1 MAEEKKVKT
10 AAPVIDAQAMVNEL
24 VEKADKAL
32 EEYMK
37 LTQEQVDA
45 ITQAMALAGLSAQM
59 KLAQM
64 AVEETGRGVFED
76 KVTKNIFATEY
87 IYHSI
92 KHDKTVG
99 IIEDNDDEGYTEIAE
114 PVGIVCGVTP
124 TTNPTSTAMFK
135 AIICAKTRNPI
146 IFGFH
151 PSAQNCSREAAK
163 IVRDAAIA
171 AGAPENCVQWIDHP
185 SIEATTALMNH
196 PKVAMILAT
205 GGSAMVRSA
214 YSAGKPALGV
224 GPGNV
229 PAFIEKTANL
239 EQSLTDLMLSKAFD
253 NGMICASEQAAIIE
267 APIYDKAV
275 AFMKKFGCYFAT
287 KEEIKK
293 LEPIVINP
301 EKQMVNPDIVGKYPY
316 EIAALAGITIPKETK
331 VLCCEIDGVGEA
343 YPLSREKLSPVL
355 AVVKAKDVEDG
366 ISKAEAM
373 VELGG
378 LGHTAVIH
386 STNEKLVEEYGERLK
401 ACRIIVNSPS
411 AFGGI
416 GDVYNSMM
424 PSLTL
429 GCGSYGQ

>member
-229 PAFIEKTANL
+229 PAFIEN
-239 EQSLTDLMLSKAFD
+239 EPYFNSNVQS
-253 NGMICASEQAAIIE
+253 NH
-267 APIYDKAV
+267 
-275 AFMKKFGCYFAT
+275 
-287 KEEIKK
+287 
-293 LEPIVINP
+293 
-301 EKQMVNPDIVGKYPY
+301 
-316 EIAALAGITIPKETK
+316 
-331 VLCCEIDGVGEA
+331 LC
-343 YPLSREKLSPVL
+343 
-355 AVVKAKDVEDG
+355 
-366 ISKAEAM
+366 
-373 VELGG
+373 
-378 LGHTAVIH
+378 
-386 STNEKLVEEYGERLK
+386 
-401 ACRIIVNSPS
+401 
-411 AFGGI
+411 
-416 GDVYNSMM
+416 
-424 PSLTL
+424 
-429 GCGSYGQ
+429 

>member
-146 IFGFH
+146 IL
-151 PSAQNCSREAAK
+151 
-163 IVRDAAIA
+163 D
-171 AGAPENCVQWIDHP
+171 
-185 SIEATTALMNH
+185 SIHLHKTAL
-196 PKVAMILAT
+196 V
-205 GGSAMVRSA
+205 
-214 YSAGKPALGV
+214 
-224 GPGNV
+224 
-229 PAFIEKTANL
+229 
-239 EQSLTDLMLSKAFD
+239 
-253 NGMICASEQAAIIE
+253 
-267 APIYDKAV
+267 
-275 AFMKKFGCYFAT
+275 
-287 KEEIKK
+287 
-293 LEPIVINP
+293 
-301 EKQMVNPDIVGKYPY
+301 KQ
-316 EIAALAGITIPKETK
+316 
-331 VLCCEIDGVGEA
+331 
-343 YPLSREKLSPVL
+343 
-355 AVVKAKDVEDG
+355 
-366 ISKAEAM
+366 
-373 VELGG
+373 
-378 LGHTAVIH
+378 
-386 STNEKLVEEYGERLK
+386 LK
-401 ACRIIVNSPS
+401 S
-411 AFGGI
+411 
-416 GDVYNSMM
+416 
-424 PSLTL
+424 
-429 GCGSYGQ
+429 

>member
-275 AFMKKFGCYFAT
+275 ALQLKK
-287 KEEIKK
+287 K
-293 LEPIVINP
+293 
-301 EKQMVNPDIVGKYPY
+301 
-316 EIAALAGITIPKETK
+316 
-331 VLCCEIDGVGEA
+331 
-343 YPLSREKLSPVL
+343 
-355 AVVKAKDVEDG
+355 
-366 ISKAEAM
+366 
-373 VELGG
+373 
-378 LGHTAVIH
+378 
-386 STNEKLVEEYGERLK
+386 
-401 ACRIIVNSPS
+401 
-411 AFGGI
+411 
-416 GDVYNSMM
+416 
-424 PSLTL
+424 
-429 GCGSYGQ
+429 